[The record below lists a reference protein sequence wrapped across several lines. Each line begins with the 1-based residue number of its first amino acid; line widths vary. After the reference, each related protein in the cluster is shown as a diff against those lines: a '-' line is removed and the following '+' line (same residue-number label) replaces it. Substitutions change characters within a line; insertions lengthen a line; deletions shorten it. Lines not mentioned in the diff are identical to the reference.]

1 MVKFNLQTLRAYLII
16 APLVILLTA
25 AMGTTS
31 LLASLLGIR
40 ETRLHEIAQFWA
52 RLLLRFS
59 SIKTKL
65 EGLDRLDPKENYVIV
80 ANHASYMDTPVLMAT
95 LPIQFRFLA
104 KAELFGIPFIGTHL
118 GRAGHFPVERG
129 NVRAS
134 LKSMSEAAK
143 AIRERHVSV
152 LIFPEGGRSEDRLRE
167 FKEGA
172 AYIAIKSGV
181 PVVAIGLVGTRQVLP
196 MHSKQVR
203 PGLVRVVISHPIET
217 AGLTL
222 NDRNWLTEKLH
233 REVGEMTGE
242 EVDSNAAGTGA

>member
-1 MVKFNLQTLRAYLII
+1 MQTLRAYLII

-31 LLASLLGIR
+31 LLASLLRVR
-40 ETRLHEIAQFWA
+40 ENRLHEIAQFWA

-59 SIKTKL
+59 SIHTEL
-65 EGLDRLDPKENYVIV
+65 EGLDRLDPKESYVIV

-95 LPIQFRFLA
+95 LPLQFRFLA
-104 KAELFGIPFIGTHL
+104 KAELFRIPFIGTHL

-134 LKSMSEAAK
+134 LKSMSEAAR

-152 LIFPEGGRSEDRLRE
+152 LIFPEGGRSEDKLRE

-181 PVVAIGLVGTRQVLP
+181 PIVAIALVGTRAVLP
-196 MHSKQVR
+196 MHSKRVR
-203 PGLVRVVISHPIET
+203 PGLVRVLISRPIET
-217 AGLTL
+217 AGMTL
-222 NDRNWLTEKLH
+222 NDRNWLSDQLY
-233 REVGEMTGE
+233 REVAEMTGE
-242 EVDSNAAGTGA
+242 KLDSNAAGTVA